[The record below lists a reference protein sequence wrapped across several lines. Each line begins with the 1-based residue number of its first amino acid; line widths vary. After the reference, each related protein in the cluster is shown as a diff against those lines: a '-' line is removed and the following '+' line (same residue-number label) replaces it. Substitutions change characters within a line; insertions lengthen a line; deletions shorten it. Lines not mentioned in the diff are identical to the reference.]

1 MTYTLADIRGRIE
14 QKLDD
19 TSFGT
24 AKLNQF
30 INDGQRDILNSRK
43 FVFMERETDVTTTD
57 GVNTLTGLPTDM
69 QVPLTLKVYTPVGN
83 AMLLPYVEYEVIDAN
98 IPNITVSGTTAP
110 AAWYIFNLIPY
121 IYPVANGEYTLK
133 LKYVKE
139 ATELT
144 DDASVPEIPQSFGE
158 VLVLAA
164 FKRALEHNDDYDQA
178 QLIQRQIDEQIGLMD
193 DRYKRQSGTPHIMA
207 QPFRIRRNGR
217 W

>member
-1 MTYTLADIRGRIE
+1 MSYDLANIRGRVE

-30 INDGQRDILNSRK
+30 INDGQRDILNTRK

-69 QVPLTLKVYTPVGN
+69 QVPLTLRVYTPVGD
-83 AMLLPYVEYEVIDAN
+83 AKLLDYIEYEIIDTYV
-98 IPNITVSGTTAP
+98 PNITNNGTTAP
-110 AAWYIFNLIPY
+110 SSWYMFNLIPY
-121 IYPVANGEYTLK
+121 IYPIANGTYTLK

-139 ATELT
+139 ATDLT
-144 DDASVPEIPQSFGE
+144 ADVQVPEIPQSFSE

-178 QLIQRQIDEQIGLMD
+178 QLIQRQIDEQIELMD
-193 DRYKRQSGTPHIMA
+193 NRYKRQSGQPHIML